1 MTAGPL
7 PPVSFRPSRALVDL
21 DAIAANTGY
30 LCRIAAPAALCA
42 VVKADGYGHGAV
54 PVASAALEAG
64 AAMLGVA
71 LVEEVLDLRGA
82 GIGAPVLLLSQAP
95 PGAEAALVDTG
106 ATATVYTE
114 AGVDA
119 LARAA
124 SAAGRDVAVHLKV
137 NTGMNRV
144 GCQPDAAPGLARRI
158 EAAAGL
164 RLGGTWTHFAVADE
178 PDLDCTETQAKLFDA
193 VVADIAAAG
202 VDPGVLH
209 AANSAATLVDAERYR
224 YDMVRCGIALYGIA
238 PAPGLAGTGRLVPAL
253 TLVSEL
259 AHVRRLDPGERI
271 SYGHRYELDRPS
283 WVGTVPLGYH
293 DGVRRGLS
301 GRAEVLV
308 GGHRRP
314 IAGTITM
321 DQFMVDLGD
330 DEMPVGT
337 EVVLIG
343 RQGEAEI
350 RAEEWAAKLGTIGYE
365 VTCGIGA
372 RVPRVHVRSG
382 R

>member
-1 MTAGPL
+1 MTARGAPRA
-7 PPVSFRPSRALVDL
+7 VFRPSRALVDL
-21 DAIAANTGY
+21 DAVVANTDY
-30 LCRIAAPAALCA
+30 LCRIAAPAGICA
-42 VVKADGYGHGAV
+42 VVKADAYGHGAV
-54 PVASAALEAG
+54 PVAGAVLDAG

-71 LVEEVLDLRGA
+71 LVEEVIEIRDA

-95 PGAEAALVDTG
+95 PGSEAALVGAD
-106 ATATVYTE
+106 ATATVYTAE
-114 AGVDA
+114 GVDA
-119 LARAA
+119 LGGAA
-124 SAAGRDVAVHLKV
+124 AAVGREVGVHLKV

-144 GCQPDAAPGLARRI
+144 GCQPELATDLARRI
-158 EAAAGL
+158 AAAPWL
-164 RLGGTWTHFAVADE
+164 SLEGTWTHFAVADE
-178 PDLDCTETQAKLFDA
+178 PDLGYTEAQAKLFDA

-202 VDPGVLH
+202 IEPGVLH
-209 AANSAATLVDAERYR
+209 AANSAATLVDAQRYR

-238 PAPGLAGTGRLVPAL
+238 PAPGLAGTEALVPAMS
-253 TLVSEL
+253 LVSEL
-259 AHVRRLDPGERI
+259 SHVRRLDPGERI
-271 SYGHRYELDRPS
+271 SYGLGYELDRPS

-301 GRAEVLV
+301 ARAEVLV
-308 GGHRRP
+308 GGRRRP

-321 DQFMVDLGD
+321 DQFMVDLGE
-330 DEMPVGT
+330 DELPVGT

-350 RAEEWAAKLGTIGYE
+350 RAEEWAAALGTIGYE

-372 RVPRVHVRSG
+372 RVPRVHVRRG